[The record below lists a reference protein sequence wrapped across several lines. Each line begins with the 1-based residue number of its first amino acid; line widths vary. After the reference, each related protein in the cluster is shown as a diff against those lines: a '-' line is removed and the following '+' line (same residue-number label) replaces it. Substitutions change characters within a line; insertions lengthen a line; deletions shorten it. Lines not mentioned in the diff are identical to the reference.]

1 MVTSS
6 TTEPD
11 TTPGNYY
18 VSAVNG
24 SKYIALVGPFKDDH
38 AGALAFVE
46 RARTYTV
53 AAKPES
59 AFWGF
64 GTCRLETDKPGTLN
78 AVLKFDPAQAVA
90 TELCPTPTDA
100 GGAPRRR
107 RRG

>member
-1 MVTSS
+1 VVIPS
-6 TTEPD
+6 TPEPD

-24 SKYIALVGPFKDDH
+24 RKYIALVGPFKDDH

-53 AAKPES
+53 AEKPES
-59 AFWGF
+59 AFWSF

-78 AVLKFDPAQAVA
+78 AILEFDPAQATA
-90 TELCPTPTDA
+90 TAPCPPQTDA

-107 RRG
+107 RR